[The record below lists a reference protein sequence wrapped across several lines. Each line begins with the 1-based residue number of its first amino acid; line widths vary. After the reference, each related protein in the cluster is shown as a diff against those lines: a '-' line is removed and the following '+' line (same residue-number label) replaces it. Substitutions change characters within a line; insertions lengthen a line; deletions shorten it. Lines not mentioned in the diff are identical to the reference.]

1 MGGREA
7 VDAHDSKGHDPS
19 YSVFAQ
25 SKHWSFWQSH
35 RFGDWRS
42 LMIPKAIP
50 WLTPGSVLLSNTTR
64 NSTAVGAV
72 TGEFAWP
79 RVIQFGNKVLF

>member
-1 MGGREA
+1 
-7 VDAHDSKGHDPS
+7 
-19 YSVFAQ
+19 
-25 SKHWSFWQSH
+25 
-35 RFGDWRS
+35 
-42 LMIPKAIP
+42 MIPKAIP
-50 WLTPGSVLLSNTTR
+50 WLTPSSVLLSNMTP